1 MFEESKRSLAFV
13 GERVLCSLANALHRF
28 KNLPAPGQPLP
39 PEVGCLFGRG
49 KVRLGVCVLLVL
61 LWVWVDWGLM

>member
-13 GERVLCSLANALHRF
+13 AERVLCSLANALHRF

-39 PEVGCLFGRG
+39 PEVRG
-49 KVRLGVCVLLVL
+49 G
-61 LWVWVDWGLM
+61 LWVGVDGVGVGWV